1 MRIAASHWANQK
13 RCYQSAQELLNISH
27 KIKATNKCNKEISA
41 YKISIVTSMT
51 VLTRKPTAIYESP
64 IFAQDLNSLQI
75 QWVSAG
81 KMTED
86 PLPKRK

>member
-1 MRIAASHWANQK
+1 
-13 RCYQSAQELLNISH
+13 
-27 KIKATNKCNKEISA
+27 
-41 YKISIVTSMT
+41 MT

-75 QWVSAG
+75 QWVSAR

-86 PLPKRK
+86 PLPKRKWGKSISSPHKDKPVLYDEKGTNFKTEITNFIQKTDTLWWVDPG